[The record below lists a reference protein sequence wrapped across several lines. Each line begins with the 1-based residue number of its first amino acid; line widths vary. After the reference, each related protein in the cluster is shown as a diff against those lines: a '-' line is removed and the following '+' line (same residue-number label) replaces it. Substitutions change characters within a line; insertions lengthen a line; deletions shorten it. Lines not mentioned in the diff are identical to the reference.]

1 MMSTGGLYYE
11 IGMSVRAWLMLWACI
26 GAALAN
32 PVDIIA
38 GREFEGQYVA
48 TQPGVIFYPFSQPST
63 ISTAA
68 RGVSCA
74 SSSVSPTG
82 R

>member
-1 MMSTGGLYYE
+1 MVTGGLYNE
-11 IGMSVRAWLMLWACI
+11 IGMSVRAWLMLWGCI

-48 TQPGVIFYPFSQPST
+48 LQSGVIIYPFSEPLT